1 MERSVA
7 EVRDGGQ
14 GGVFGVRVER
24 EGEGHG
30 FGPHLCAPFQER
42 SWLGLPSLRRSLSPC
57 PIPLLVRHPHM
68 FLCLCKDLTLWL
80 DWITP
85 FCFFLFVS
93 LYASFHKF
101 IGNALKGEL
110 FWCN

>member
-1 MERSVA
+1 MERSFA

-42 SWLGLPSLRRSLSPC
+42 SWLGLPSLRRCLSPC
-57 PIPLLVRHPHM
+57 PIPLLLRHPHL
-68 FLCLCKDLTLWL
+68 FLYLCKDLT
-80 DWITP
+80 
-85 FCFFLFVS
+85 FASSFVLFP
-93 LYASFHKF
+93 LYACFHEF
-101 IGNALKGEL
+101 IGMA
-110 FWCN
+110 